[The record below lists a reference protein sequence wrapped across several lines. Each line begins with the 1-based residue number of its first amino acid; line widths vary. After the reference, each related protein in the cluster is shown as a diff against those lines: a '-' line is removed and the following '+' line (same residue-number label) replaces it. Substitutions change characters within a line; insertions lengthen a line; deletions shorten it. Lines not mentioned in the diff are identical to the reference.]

1 MIEIMDKQLLIERAS
16 IEDAENISSLIRR
29 SFTLYQEALGGN
41 IPVAAL
47 TESAADVVRDIA
59 KNIVYVARLNG
70 KVVGSIRCEFLS
82 KDLGYIYRFG
92 VDPDINNNGVGSGLL
107 EMIMSDCKNSGIK
120 AIALHTN
127 SKYYKLARY
136 YYGKGFY
143 VHSTDSG
150 KGYIRALFINDLSI
164 EPVDISPAYLK

>member
-1 MIEIMDKQLLIERAS
+1 MENLFIQRAK
-16 IEDAENISSLIRR
+16 IEDAENISLLIRR
-29 SFTLYQEALGGN
+29 SFTLYQEALGGS

-47 TESAADVVRDIA
+47 IENAADVVRDIE
-59 KNIVYVARLNG
+59 KNIVYVAKLNN

-92 VDPDINNNGVGSGLL
+92 VDPDINNSGVGSDLL
-107 EMIMSDCKNSGIK
+107 EIIMTDCKSLGIK

-150 KGYIRALFINDLSI
+150 KGYIRALFINDLSS
-164 EPVDISPAYLK
+164 EPVDISPAFTK